1 MKLDKYLDRIQD
13 SPLME
18 RAYSVAQRLGIIF
31 EKFVF
36 AILCGLFPKERGY
49 RVFHVDWS
57 NYTSSMGKGLDLRL
71 FQRNKLLAV
80 FEIKNW
86 AKKGRPYGTE
96 TATEQ
101 ILARFR
107 NCGTNLKILVISFKS
122 LLTKRAL
129 ALLEANNVHVLE
141 TNKLVGKNDFQEA
154 VILDE
159 QGVQVKACYV
169 LEECQNLIPNS
180 ALRSYSFQ
188 EISRFVTQ
196 GRNFGL
202 SYIALTQRL
211 ASVDSNLVEISGL
224 KYFGKTEGDNNRRK
238 AKAWL
243 PRESLNKARDLK
255 TGDFLQQY
263 GSKITLE
270 QVPLFQ
276 RISKPQPYVEPQ
288 EPRKPSLMQRILRAV
303 IGD

>member
-1 MKLDKYLDRIQD
+1 MNNVETILDECCFISGGRRSGKTN
-13 SPLME
+13 
-18 RAYSVAQRLGIIF
+18 LGILLVDELLNNDVQVKVIDSSRQWL
-31 EKFVF
+31 KRSSVPNYVKVGS
-36 AILCGLFPKERGY
+36 ARASSYGLFSI
-49 RVFHVDWS
+49 W
-57 NYTSSMGKGLDLRL
+57 DLPNLWNCIYDCSRL
-71 FQRNKLLAV
+71 
-80 FEIKNW
+80 
-86 AKKGRPYGTE
+86 T
-96 TATEQ
+96 TAQLREFVQ
-101 ILARFR
+101 
-107 NCGTNLKILVISFKS
+107 GMMK
-122 LLTKRAL
+122 
-129 ALLEANNVHVLE
+129 H
-141 TNKLVGKNDFQEA
+141 DFQEA

-159 QGVQVKACYV
+159 QGIQVKACYV

-188 EISRFVTQ
+188 EIGRFVTQ

-243 PRESLNKARDLK
+243 PKEHLNKVRDLK
-255 TGDFLQQY
+255 TGEFLQQY

-270 QVPLFQ
+270 QVSLFQ
-276 RISKPQPYVEPQ
+276 SITKPQPYVESQ

>member
-1 MKLDKYLDRIQD
+1 MMDFVQRILDECCFIAGGRK
-13 SPLME
+13 SGKTN
-18 RAYSVAQRLGIIF
+18 LGILLVDKLLNNDVQVKVIDSSRQWL
-31 EKFVF
+31 KRSSVPHYVKVGSSRASSYGLF
-36 AILCGLFPKERGY
+36 AI
-49 RVFHVDWS
+49 W
-57 NYTSSMGKGLDLRL
+57 DLPNVWDCIYDCSRL
-71 FQRNKLLAV
+71 
-80 FEIKNW
+80 
-86 AKKGRPYGTE
+86 T
-96 TATEQ
+96 TAQ
-101 ILARFR
+101 IREFVQ
-107 NCGTNLKILVISFKS
+107 GMM
-122 LLTKRAL
+122 
-129 ALLEANNVHVLE
+129 E
-141 TNKLVGKNDFQEA
+141 NDFQEA

-243 PRESLNKARDLK
+243 PREHLNQARDLK
-255 TGDFLQQY
+255 TGEFLQQY

-270 QVPLFQ
+270 KVPLFQ
-276 RISKPQPYVEPQ
+276 SLRKPQLYIEP
-288 EPRKPSLMQRILRAV
+288 PKPKKPSLIQRMIKAV
-303 IGD
+303 IGA